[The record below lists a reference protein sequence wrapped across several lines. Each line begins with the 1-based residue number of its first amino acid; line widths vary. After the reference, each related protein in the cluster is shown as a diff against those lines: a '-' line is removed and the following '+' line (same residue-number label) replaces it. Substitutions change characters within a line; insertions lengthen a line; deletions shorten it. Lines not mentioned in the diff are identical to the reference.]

1 MRRKEY
7 LLVVAVV
14 MLALAGSGACAQ
26 TTMWLST
33 DAGGAAIPGD
43 TINVAPGGSV
53 QLYCFLNSPEVGN
66 TFEIMV
72 GYDRSDATTHGAGT
86 DTNDG
91 ELKNLTLVSTEGA
104 IEGTMPGSFTVL
116 QSAVLDASG
125 REETNTELGGRP
137 YGFVGRAA
145 TLANAAPDQIQCFS
159 FTLQNNMALT
169 ESQYVVLS
177 NFAGGN
183 SYSDAWKHGTTLYE
197 DAYALNVVTAG
208 ELPIVGTTNKS
219 VLDAIMAGA
228 ASDYVWVLWGEVT
241 VIDGDNFSIDDGSG
255 GIINVVATGH
265 SVINGDYV
273 SVRGTLNVGTAPP
286 TLTSQEIKKHN

>member
-1 MRRKEY
+1 MRKRY
-7 LLVVAVV
+7 YSLAVAIA
-14 MLALAGSGACAQ
+14 MLALAGLGACAQ

-33 DAGGAAIPGD
+33 DAAGTPIAGN
-43 TINVAPGGSV
+43 TVNVAAGGTV
-53 QLYCFLNSPEVGN
+53 QLYCFLNSADVGN

-72 GYDRSDATTHGAGT
+72 GYDRSDAASHGAGV

-91 ELKNLTLVSTEGA
+91 ELKNLTLVSTQGA

-125 REETNTELGGRP
+125 REDLNPDLGGRP

-145 TLANAAPDQIQCFS
+145 TYANAAPGQIQCFS
-159 FTLQNNMALT
+159 FTLQNNMAAS

-177 NFAGGN
+177 NYAGGN

-208 ELPIVGTTNKS
+208 ALPSMGASNRAV
-219 VLDAIMAGA
+219 VEAIMADA
-228 ASDYVWVLWGEVT
+228 AADYSWVLWGEVT
-241 VIDGDNFSIDDGSG
+241 VIDGDNFTIDDGSG
-255 GIINVVATGH
+255 INIKVVAPGH
-265 SVINGDYV
+265 TVVNGDYV
-273 SVRGTLNVGTAPP
+273 SVRGTLDVGTSPP
-286 TLTSQEIKKHN
+286 TLTSQTITQQ

>member
-1 MRRKEY
+1 MRRTQY

-14 MLALAGSGACAQ
+14 MLGLAANGACAQ

-33 DAGGAAIPGD
+33 DAGGTPIPGD

-53 QLYCFLNSPEVGN
+53 QLYCFLDSAEVGN

-72 GYDRSDATTHGAGT
+72 GYDTSDATMHGAGK

-91 ELKNLTLVSTEGA
+91 ASKNLTLVSTQGA

-125 REETNTELGGRP
+125 REDANTELGGRP

-145 TLANAAPDQIQCFS
+145 TLANAVPNQIQCFS
-159 FTLQNNMALT
+159 FTLQNNMAAS

-183 SYSDAWKHGTTLYE
+183 SYSDAWKHGTALYE
-197 DAYALNVVTAG
+197 DAYALNIVTGGA
-208 ELPIVGTTNKS
+208 LPIVGTNNKS
-219 VLDAIMAGA
+219 VLDAIMADA
-228 ASDYVWVLWGEVT
+228 ASDYAWVLWGEVT
-241 VIDGDNFSIDDGSG
+241 VIDADSFSIDDGSG
-255 GIINVVATGH
+255 VNIKVVAPSHT
-265 SVINGDYV
+265 VVNGNYV
-273 SVRGTLNVGTAPP
+273 SVRGTLDVGTSPP
-286 TLTSQEIKKHN
+286 TLTSSQITTH